1 MIKSL
6 LILVISLSDPTVTID
21 SHNYHFVFLSILE
34 AVKNVKVAESGKS
47 LSDLT
52 LGLIDFLI

>member
-1 MIKSL
+1 MIKSI

-21 SHNYHFVFLSILE
+21 SHNYHFVFISSLE
-34 AVKNVKVAESGKS
+34 AFKSVRIAEDGKS
-47 LSDLT
+47 LSDLV

>member
-34 AVKNVKVAESGKS
+34 AAKSVKVAEDGKS
-47 LSDLT
+47 FSDLT

>member
-21 SHNYHFVFLSILE
+21 SHNYHFVFLTILE
-34 AVKNVKVAESGKS
+34 AFKSVRIAEDGKS
-47 LSDLT
+47 LSDLV
-52 LGLIDFLI
+52 LGIIDFLI

>member
-21 SHNYHFVFLSILE
+21 SHNYHFVFLSTLE
-34 AVKNVKVAESGKS
+34 AAKNVKVAEDGKCI
-47 LSDLT
+47 SDLV